1 MNKLDERYKK
11 ALDLEAGKEKINK
24 NSLSANH
31 NIAKGVSYIAITI
44 LVLFFLLYIFP
55 NVIGFAIYTF
65 LKGERP
71 LGILRIILG
80 FALLINLGVSVNRII
95 KLNTLEGET
104 VLTGIKNAFYD
115 GQISRNILS
124 IIILVIAG
132 IVLILW
138 GVYGIQ
144 V

>member
-11 ALDLEAGKEKINK
+11 ELDTEAGKEKINN
-24 NSLSANH
+24 NSSSAKH
-31 NIAKGVSYIAITI
+31 NMAKGVSYIAITI
-44 LVLFFLLYIFP
+44 LVLFSLLYFFP
-55 NVIGFAIYTF
+55 NVIGFDIYSF

-80 FALLINLGVSVNRII
+80 SALLINLGVSINRII

-124 IIILVIAG
+124 IIILMTAG
-132 IVLILW
+132 IVLIFW
-138 GVYGIQ
+138 GVYGTQ
-144 V
+144 L

>member
-24 NSLSANH
+24 NSLSAKH

-55 NVIGFAIYTF
+55 NVIGFDIYTF

-71 LGILRIILG
+71 LGILRIIL
-80 FALLINLGVSVNRII
+80 
-95 KLNTLEGET
+95 
-104 VLTGIKNAFYD
+104 
-115 GQISRNILS
+115 
-124 IIILVIAG
+124 
-132 IVLILW
+132 
-138 GVYGIQ
+138 
-144 V
+144 